1 MTPFGVLFAIVAMT
15 SVSVRIV
22 GGYIEIVKD
31 WGCDTTEFRL
41 TCRVLEAQIAI
52 LDAFFTGNTSSCTSP
67 AVGTANKTPT
77 AKPPFLEEDDNETSV
92 TFNSSTLLRVPR
104 EAVSS
109 DKKQITLPVK
119 HRCSG
124 VNHCSFRLTS
134 DYKAAEEW
142 GPGVVFIKYA
152 CINHEHI
159 TKNCQQDITVVG
171 EGFVETPGYP
181 QFNVERNCAWKL
193 RTQEGQRIQLSFL
206 DISLRDIGSSETK
219 CTDRLTVEEED
230 RELLSVCGEKEE
242 SIVIESDGGGLD
254 VFVSIRSKNIF
265 PKRGVLFQYKALGC
279 PPLKTPADGYLV
291 DRNASHAQYM
301 CCVGFV
307 FPDTSRRDR
316 SLYCE
321 NGYMW
326 TTDLPDCINVTN
338 TIWTRN
344 SSLIRLPD
352 TDTNLTTAMAAVIKE
367 SDFIYDIILPT
378 LIICLLLIGNGVIIF
393 IIFYLRKRRKLAQQA
408 DDEELGAIFQPH
420 DGSVNDKAISV

>member
-265 PKRGVLFQYKALGC
+265 PKRGVLFQYK
-279 PPLKTPADGYLV
+279 D
-291 DRNASHAQYM
+291 
-301 CCVGFV
+301 
-307 FPDTSRRDR
+307 
-316 SLYCE
+316 
-321 NGYMW
+321 
-326 TTDLPDCINVTN
+326 VTN